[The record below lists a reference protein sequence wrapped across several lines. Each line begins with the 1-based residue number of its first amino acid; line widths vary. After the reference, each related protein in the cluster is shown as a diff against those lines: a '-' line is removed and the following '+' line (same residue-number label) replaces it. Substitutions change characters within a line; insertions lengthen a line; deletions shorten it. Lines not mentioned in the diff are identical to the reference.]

1 MKHMFK
7 LFSLLMAISVLIS
20 ACSGTPKSETTTGA
34 PASGKVMEYTL
45 MTNMVDGDMAFIGV
59 GGGIDGVKNPTL
71 SANVGDTVKVTLT
84 SGDGVEHDV
93 AFPDFNAMSEHVTGK
108 GSSTTFEFV
117 PDRPGSFNYNC
128 VVAGHKEAGMIGKF
142 EVTGSAA
149 SDTVSASAPMD
160 MNSHST
166 SSASGPVVVNNPAAT
181 GADIVRDPTEIPAPI
196 GPREPQTVRIDLET
210 VEIEGQ
216 LADGT
221 TYKYWTFNGKVP
233 GPFYRVRVGDTIE
246 VYLKNLTNS
255 TMAHSVDFHAVTG
268 PGGGAVMTQ
277 TPPGEESMFSAK
289 AINPGLYVYHCATPM
304 VAEHIANG
312 MYGLILVEPEE
323 GLPPVDRE
331 FYVMQGEVYTNE
343 AFGSTGQLT
352 ENVQALL
359 NEDPEYLVFNGA
371 AGGLTE
377 QKPLKANVGE
387 TVRIF
392 FGVGGPNFTSSFHV
406 IGEIFD
412 RVYDQA
418 SLTSPPLTNVQTTL
432 VPPGG
437 ATMVEFELEVP
448 GRYILVDHAL
458 ARLQRGLAGFL
469 IAEGPENPEI
479 FNGTPTDGSGH

>member
-1 MKHMFK
+1 MKNFYK
-7 LFSLLMAISVLIS
+7 LFTLLVAISILIS
-20 ACSGTPKSETTTGA
+20 ACGASAKNETTSTGLQL
-34 PASGKVMEYTL
+34 PEGKLVEYSLLSTML
-45 MTNMVDGDMAFIGV
+45 DGQMAFVGV

-84 SGDGVEHDV
+84 GGDAVEHDI
-93 AFPDFNAMSEHVTGK
+93 AFPDFNAQSEHIAGK
-108 GSSTTFEFV
+108 GATSTFEFV
-117 PDRPGSFNYNC
+117 ADKPGVFTYNC
-128 VVAGHKEAGMIGKF
+128 LLAGHKEAGMVGKF
-142 EVTGSAA
+142 EVTGSAP
-149 SDTVSASAPMD
+149 SDTSSSSAPVS
-160 MNSHST
+160 NSVMV
-166 SSASGPVVVNNPAAT
+166 SGPVVVNNPATT
-181 GADIVRDPTEIPAPI
+181 GADIVRDPTEIPAEI
-196 GPREPQTVRIDLET
+196 VAREPQTVRIDLET

-221 TYKYWTFNGKVP
+221 TYSYWTFNGKVP

-246 VYLKNLTNS
+246 VHLKNLTNS

-268 PGGGAVMTQ
+268 PGGGATMTQ
-277 TPPGEESMFSAK
+277 TAPGEETMFTAK
-289 AINPGLYVYHCATPM
+289 ALNPGLYVYHCATPM
-304 VAEHIANG
+304 VAQHIANG

-343 AFGSTGQLT
+343 AFGSTGKLT
-352 ENVQALL
+352 ENLQALL

-371 AGGLTE
+371 VGALTD

-387 TVRIF
+387 TVRIY

-418 SLTSPPLTNVQTTL
+418 SLTSPALTNIQTTT

-437 ATMVEFELEVP
+437 ATMVEFKLEVP

-469 IAEGPENPEI
+469 IAEGPENSEI
-479 FNGTPTDGSGH
+479 INGTPTGGSGH

>member
-1 MKHMFK
+1 MKNTFK
-7 LFSLLMAISVLIS
+7 LLTLLMAISVLIS
-20 ACSGTPKSETTTGA
+20 ACASANASAAEISSTTGKVVEYA
-34 PASGKVMEYTL
+34 LTTGMEDGK
-45 MTNMVDGDMAFIGV
+45 MAFIGV
-59 GGGIDGVKNPTL
+59 GGGIDGVVNPTL
-71 SANVGDTVKVTLT
+71 SAAVGDTLKITLS
-84 SGDGVEHDV
+84 SGEGVEHDI
-93 AFPDFNAMSEHVTGK
+93 AFPDFNAMSEHVVGK
-108 GSSTTFEFV
+108 GSSTTFEFTV
-117 PDRPGSFNYNC
+117 DKGGSFLYYC
-128 VVAGHKEAGMIGKF
+128 QLAGHRQAGMEGKF
-142 EVTGSAA
+142 EVTGSTA
-149 SDTVSASAPMD
+149 SDAVSAAPVS
-160 MNSHST
+160 NP
-166 SSASGPVVVNNPAAT
+166 AAPSGPVVVNNPAAT
-181 GADIVRDPTEIPAPI
+181 GADVVRDPTDLPGPI
-196 GPREPQTVRIDLET
+196 GTRGPQTVRIDLET

-246 VYLKNLTNS
+246 VHLRNLTNS

-268 PGGGAVMTQ
+268 PGGGATMTQ
-277 TPPGEESMFSAK
+277 TLPGEETMFTAK
-289 AINPGLYVYHCATPM
+289 ALNPGLFVYHCATPM
-304 VAEHIANG
+304 VAQHIANG

-323 GLPPVDRE
+323 GLPSVDRE
-331 FYVMQGEVYTNE
+331 FYVMQGELYTNE

-352 ENVQALL
+352 ENLQALL

-371 AGGLTE
+371 VGGLTE

-418 SLTSPPLTNVQTTL
+418 SLTSPALTNIQTTT

-437 ATMVEFELEVP
+437 ATMVEFGLEVP
-448 GRYILVDHAL
+448 GNYILVDHAL

-469 IAEGPENPEI
+469 IVEGPANPEI
-479 FNGTPTDGSGH
+479 YDGTPMPGSGH